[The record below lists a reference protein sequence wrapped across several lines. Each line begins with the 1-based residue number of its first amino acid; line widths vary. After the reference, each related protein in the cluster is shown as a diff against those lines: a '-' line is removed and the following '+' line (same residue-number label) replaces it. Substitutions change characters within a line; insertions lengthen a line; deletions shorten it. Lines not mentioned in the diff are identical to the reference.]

1 MAKKLNSI
9 IKGKTVLVT
18 GGTGSIGQA
27 LVEKTIKFGAKKVII
42 FSNDENGLYEMESDF
57 SENSKIQ
64 YVIGDIRDPIAV
76 SSIVKGIDII
86 FHAAALKHVDR
97 CESNPFE
104 AVTVNIIGTRNI
116 IQYAISEKVKKVIF
130 ISTDKAVNPFGVM
143 GATKLLA
150 EKLISAE
157 SSIHKTIF
165 ASVRFGNVLHTRGSI
180 VPRIQKQIEKG
191 GPITLT
197 DKRMKRFFMTKDEAV
212 NLILHATELSQ
223 GGETFVLKM
232 PIIKLVD
239 LFESMKVVLAPKFRY
254 KPSQIKTK
262 IIGIRRGEKL
272 TENLLTHYELSNVL
286 ETKEFFIIPK
296 HFDLSKKYSYPGV
309 KIPKDPQKF
318 FNNQTCLSK
327 KQIIQMLKKIYS

>member
-1 MAKKLNSI
+1 MKSI
-9 IKGKTVLVT
+9 IKGKVVLVT

-27 LVEKTIKFGAKKVII
+27 LVEKAVKFGAKKIII
-42 FSNDENGLYEMESDF
+42 FSNDENGLYEMESGLPN
-57 SENSKIQ
+57 NSKIQ
-64 YVIGDIRDPIAV
+64 YIIGDIRDPDAI
-76 SSIVKGIDII
+76 SSIPKGVDII

-104 AVTVNIIGTRNI
+104 AVTVNILGTKNI
-116 IQYAISEKVKKVIF
+116 IKYAISEKVKKVIF

-157 SSIHKTIF
+157 SLVDKTIF
-165 ASVRFGNVLHTRGSI
+165 ASVRFGNVLNTRGSI
-180 VPRIQKQIEKG
+180 IPRIEKQIEKG

-212 NLILHATELSQ
+212 SLILHATELSQ
-223 GGETFVLKM
+223 GGETFVMKM
-232 PIIKLVD
+232 PIIQLID
-239 LFESMKVVLAPKFRY
+239 LFEAMKIVLAPKFGH

-272 TENLLTHYELSNVL
+272 TENLLTNYELSNVL
-286 ETKEFFIIPK
+286 ETKDFFIIPK
-296 HFDLSKKYSYPGV
+296 HFDLSKKYSYPGA
-309 KIPKDPQKF
+309 KIPKSPQKF
-318 FNNQTCLSK
+318 FNDLKPLSQ
-327 KQIIQMLKKIYS
+327 KQLVQMLKQIY